1 MKRIMCILLSV
12 LFLSLPI
19 YGASES
25 VSLYINGNALYED
38 EQLLI
43 NNTTYVSAD
52 DFLRSVGSDD
62 SIEIFDEY
70 IRSKERY
77 IYTKAIEVDGEKHL
91 PLRALA
97 ALFDSEIDWDADT
110 NTAYVS
116 CYSSD
121 IIPADEFYDAE
132 DLYWL
137 SRIISSESEGEILK
151 GKLAVG
157 SVVLN
162 RVDSE
167 SFPDTVYDVVF
178 DNKYGVQ
185 FTPTANGRIYRD
197 PTPES
202 VIAAK
207 MTLEGYRVSSDIL
220 YFIYE
225 AIAQNKWTVYN
236 CDYKFTIG
244 CHDFYA
250 EKFS

>member
-1 MKRIMCILLSV
+1 MPLRKIAA
-12 LFLSLPI
+12 LFDSTI
-19 YGASES
+19 SWDVSTNTAHVICASPD
-25 VSLYINGNALYED
+25 I
-38 EQLLI
+38 
-43 NNTTYVSAD
+43 VSAD
-52 DFLRSVGSDD
+52 DF
-62 SIEIFDEY
+62 Y
-70 IRSKERY
+70 
-77 IYTKAIEVDGEKHL
+77 
-91 PLRALA
+91 
-97 ALFDSEIDWDADT
+97 DAD
-110 NTAYVS
+110 
-116 CYSSD
+116 
-121 IIPADEFYDAE
+121 

-167 SFPDTVYDVVF
+167 TFPDSIYGVIF

-225 AIAQNKWTVYN
+225 AIAENLWTVYN
-236 CDYKFTIG
+236 CDYQFTIG

-250 EKFS
+250 

>member
-1 MKRIMCILLSV
+1 MKRILCCILTALC
-12 LFLSLPI
+12 FALPS
-19 YGASES
+19 YAASER
-25 VSLYINGNALYED
+25 VSLYINGKAVYEN
-38 EQLLI
+38 EELLI
-43 NNTTYVSAD
+43 NNTTYVSVD
-52 DFLRSVGSDD
+52 SFLRAVGSSD
-62 SIEIFDEY
+62 SIEIYDDY
-70 IRSKERY
+70 ISAKGRY
-77 IYTKAIEVDGEKHL
+77 IYTSAIEIEGKKYL
-91 PLRALA
+91 PLRKIA
-97 ALFDSEIDWDADT
+97 ALFDSTIRWDVGT
-110 NTAYVS
+110 NTAHVICDSPDIVS
-116 CYSSD
+116 
-121 IIPADEFYDAE
+121 ADDFYNAD

-167 SFPDTVYDVVF
+167 TFPDSIYGVIF

-225 AIAQNKWTVYN
+225 AIAENLWTVYN
-236 CDYKFTIG
+236 CDYQFTIG

-250 EKFS
+250 